1 MLILKSGGNHVSRL
15 RVLSPWRT
23 FYEHVVVC
31 SKQYI
36 VFYET
41 NIKKLKLLLGR
52 MFNTFRINL
61 VLLFEQR
68 LVPQVV
74 LYGFDL
80 FFVWSITLS
89 IVNRFFM
96 VLEDHF
102 LSLASWLWLNKKN
115 RDILKMILQLSAS
128 KH

>member
-1 MLILKSGGNHVSRL
+1 MLILKRRGNHVSRL

-23 FYEHVVVC
+23 FYEHIVVC

-52 MFNTFRINL
+52 MFSTFRINL

-68 LVPQVV
+68 LVLVPQVA

-80 FFVWSITLS
+80 FFVWSITLP
-89 IVNRFFM
+89 IVIRFFM
-96 VLEDHF
+96 VLEDRYF
-102 LSLASWLWLNKKN
+102 CLW
-115 RDILKMILQLSAS
+115 RPDYD
-128 KH
+128 